1 MRQLAPGIRIVSV
14 GERVHSCPAL
24 SSPGKGLALRVGFGC
39 LVGGDCEIEIGYWLG
54 FAAVGLELGLEP
66 GPGPGLGL
74 GGGIESGWVIGDC
87 ILPRQRRWFVLV
99 IGLGVE

>member
-1 MRQLAPGIRIVSV
+1 MSV

-74 GGGIESGWVIGDC
+74 GWKPNLFGGMGPGGG
-87 ILPRQRRWFVLV
+87 VL
-99 IGLGVE
+99 L